1 MVREGYTGMS
11 DIPVP
16 SSYCPEGDIAE
27 GWGAML
33 HRTPNLSLS
42 RAQMSG
48 GTDRITSARKG
59 LSATLGSARRRRNE
73 SGAAA
78 VEFALV
84 LVPFLTLVFGII
96 QYGLY
101 FYGAQSGSH
110 AANSAIRQLSVG
122 NCQSPGTLQTYL
134 DNQLGDGLGN
144 ADLTSPNGVTY
155 VDSGGITVSPNTLPA
170 SAVGGT
176 VTLKFKFS
184 TPNMHFPLLPYL
196 SDSSVTREVQARIED
211 TTDGGCGS

>member
-1 MVREGYTGMS
+1 
-11 DIPVP
+11 
-16 SSYCPEGDIAE
+16 
-27 GWGAML
+27 ML
-33 HRTPNLSLS
+33 QFKVHAYFSRT
-42 RAQMSG
+42 QMSG
-48 GTDRITSARKG
+48 GTGRVSSARKG
-59 LSATLGSARRRRNE
+59 LLATLGSSRTRRGE

-84 LVPFLTLVFGII
+84 LVPFLMLVFGII

-110 AANSAIRQLSVG
+110 AANSAVRQLSVG
-122 NCQSPGTLQTYL
+122 NCQASGTLQTYL

-144 ADLTSPNGVTY
+144 AVLTPSPYGVTY
-155 VDSGGITVSPNTLPA
+155 VDAGGSTVNAPLPA
-170 SAVGGT
+170 GAVGGT

-184 TPNMHFPLLPYL
+184 TPNLHFPLLPFL
-196 SDSSVTREVQARIED
+196 SDSAVTREVQARIED

>member
-11 DIPVP
+11 DIRVP
-16 SSYCPEGDIAE
+16 SRYCPEGDTAE

-33 HRTPNLSLS
+33 HRKPNPSLS
-42 RAQMSG
+42 RAHLSG
-48 GTDRITSARKG
+48 GNDRVRSAQ
-59 LSATLGSARRRRNE
+59 SRRSE